1 MVCVPLGTSV
11 RDVCVWVFK
20 AIISEAISENT
31 NRRLPSVFCV
41 VNLQQPERSSPA
53 FETCAHCPDRCSLR
67 CRFLP
72 PQAPCRLRCNF
83 ACTAIAAQRHCTH
96 SRRSGRRQQTCRRS
110 ASTLL
115 LRLSALPT
123 AMRKNCAPLR
133 NPSASVAHFAGLLI
147 FEGGTSASRTH
158 AQVEHDNDSLL
169 HVAFR
174 STLFGLK
181 IELME
186 LNTMDA
192 WKLRTNANDKTARA
206 MQHS

>member
-1 MVCVPLGTSV
+1 
-11 RDVCVWVFK
+11 
-20 AIISEAISENT
+20 
-31 NRRLPSVFCV
+31 
-41 VNLQQPERSSPA
+41 
-53 FETCAHCPDRCSLR
+53 
-67 CRFLP
+67 
-72 PQAPCRLRCNF
+72 
-83 ACTAIAAQRHCTH
+83 
-96 SRRSGRRQQTCRRS
+96 
-110 ASTLL
+110 
-115 LRLSALPT
+115 
-123 AMRKNCAPLR
+123 MRKNCAPLR

-169 HVAFR
+169 HVAFG

-206 MQHS
+206 MQNS